1 MRLPRVRTDG
11 RIRAI
16 MTLSLPLVPPLDFD
30 APDLFDA
37 LNAAS
42 AEELEHAP
50 FGVVRMNAAMEVLVY
65 NRTEA
70 RLSGLDPA
78 WVVGKHFF
86 SQVAPCIDNHMV
98 AAKYRHATDLDE
110 RLGYVLAFHMRPTRV
125 ELRLLKRQD
134 HEWSYFCV
142 RKL

>member
-1 MRLPRVRTDG
+1 MLLPRAHARMCTS
-11 RIRAI
+11 I
-16 MTLSLPLVPPLDFD
+16 MTLSLPLAFQLDFD
-30 APDLFDA
+30 APDLFEA

-42 AEELEHAP
+42 AAELEHAP
-50 FGVVRMNAAMEVLVY
+50 FGVVRLNSAMEVLVY

-70 RLSGLDPA
+70 MLSGLDPA

-86 SQVAPCIDNHMV
+86 SQIAPCIDNHLV

-110 RLGYVLAFHMRPTRV
+110 GLDYVLAFHMRPTRV
-125 ELRLLKRQD
+125 KLRLITRQA

>member
-1 MRLPRVRTDG
+1 
-11 RIRAI
+11 
-16 MTLSLPLVPPLDFD
+16 MTRSLRPAPNLDFD

-42 AEELEHAP
+42 AEELEEAP

-70 RLSGLDPA
+70 MLSGLDPA
-78 WVVGKHFF
+78 WVLGKHFF
-86 SQVAPCIDNHMV
+86 SQIAPCTDNHLV
-98 AAKYRHATDLDE
+98 AAKYRRATDLDE
-110 RLGYVLAFHMRPTRV
+110 HLDYVLAFHMRPTRV
-125 ELRLLKRQD
+125 KLRLLKRQA

>member
-1 MRLPRVRTDG
+1 
-11 RIRAI
+11 
-16 MTLSLPLVPPLDFD
+16 MTLSLPLVTNLDFH

-42 AEELEHAP
+42 PAELEDTP
-50 FGVVRMNAAMEVLVY
+50 FGVVRMNEAMEVLVY

-70 RLSGLDPA
+70 ALSGLDPT
-78 WVVGKHFF
+78 WVRGKHFF
-86 SQVAPCIDNHMV
+86 SQVAPCTDNHLV

-110 RLGYVLAFHMRPTRV
+110 RLDYVLAFHMRPTRV
-125 ELRLLKRQD
+125 KLRLLKRQA

-142 RKL
+142 LKL

>member
-1 MRLPRVRTDG
+1 
-11 RIRAI
+11 
-16 MTLSLPLVPPLDFD
+16 MTLSLPLATALDFD
-30 APDLFDA
+30 TPDLFDA

-50 FGVVRMNAAMEVLVY
+50 FGVVRMNAGMEVLVY

-78 WVVGKHFF
+78 WVLGKHFF
-86 SQVAPCIDNHMV
+86 SQIAPCIDNHLV